1 MKKEYKYLAIATF
14 CLVTVFLGNLIWYN
28 VQKIKL
34 QQAGSN
40 KTITLSGEG
49 KVVAKPNV
57 AEISFGVITQN
68 PDSSK
73 AQSDNDSKMKVLVDL
88 LKSQGIDEKDITTT
102 TYNLEPQ
109 YNYSYCKQSAN
120 DYRSCP
126 PKITGYQLTQRVT
139 VKIRD
144 FSKINLIVGSLA
156 PNGANDI
163 SQITFTVDNW
173 GDYQLQA
180 QIAAIQEVMKKKAA
194 LEKATGIKIGQ
205 ILSISNSGNIPIYNN
220 NKTLSMQAMAPLGAG
235 NNEAA
240 INPGSQEITSE
251 QTIVFSLE

>member
-1 MKKEYKYLAIATF
+1 LTKK
-14 CLVTVFLGNLIWYN
+14 
-28 VQKIKL
+28 
-34 QQAGSN
+34 
-40 KTITLSGEG
+40 
-49 KVVAKPNV
+49 
-57 AEISFGVITQN
+57 IS
-68 PDSSK
+68 
-73 AQSDNDSKMKVLVDL
+73 L
-88 LKSQGIDEKDITTT
+88 LT

-251 QTIVFSLE
+251 QTIVFPLNSYASISK

>member
-88 LKSQGIDEKDITTT
+88 LKSQGIDEKDITT
-102 TYNLEPQ
+102 NHL
-109 YNYSYCKQSAN
+109 
-120 DYRSCP
+120 
-126 PKITGYQLTQRVT
+126 
-139 VKIRD
+139 
-144 FSKINLIVGSLA
+144 
-156 PNGANDI
+156 
-163 SQITFTVDNW
+163 
-173 GDYQLQA
+173 
-180 QIAAIQEVMKKKAA
+180 
-194 LEKATGIKIGQ
+194 
-205 ILSISNSGNIPIYNN
+205 
-220 NKTLSMQAMAPLGAG
+220 
-235 NNEAA
+235 
-240 INPGSQEITSE
+240 
-251 QTIVFSLE
+251 